1 MKKKLLVGIV
11 CALSM
16 NASANIVYSNATVT
30 FGGVN
35 PDYDVNSL
43 LTSALLE
50 GINANDLANTGLGGI
65 NNSGLFVETFDKAT
79 SLGSGLGTN
88 NPFSEG
94 TTDFNSEI
102 GDNTSC
108 ALNSSGGGVATTGSL
123 NIREDNVGGL
133 AVIGYND
140 NCYGYTPE
148 DGSRSGIVNI
158 DYNPILAAAGN
169 LTGAEM
175 GMDYIGFYWATI
187 DTYNTFTFI
196 NDGLT
201 VLTLTGTDIKNHITD
216 LNLGRSGQYVN
227 VFFNNGVYFDE
238 LQVDSTRRAAEF
250 DNIVNRIVA
259 VQVPE
264 PSTLVILSLGLMGL
278 GARRFKN

>member
-1 MKKKLLVGIV
+1 MKINLLVGIV

-43 LTSALLE
+43 LTSAFLKD
-50 GINANDLANTGLGGI
+50 ITATDLANTGLGGI
-65 NNSGLFVETFDKAT
+65 NDSGLFVETFDKAT
-79 SLGSGLGTN
+79 TLGSGLGTS
-88 NPFSEG
+88 NPFGEG

-133 AVIGYND
+133 AIIGYND

-148 DGSRSGIVNI
+148 DDATSGTVNI
-158 DYNPILAAAGN
+158 DYNPILATAGN

-175 GMDYIGFYWATI
+175 GVDYIGFYWATI
-187 DTYNTFTFI
+187 DTYNTFTFL

-201 VLTLTGTDIKNHITD
+201 ILTLTGTNIKNHITD
-216 LNLGRSGQYVN
+216 LNLGSGGQYVN

-238 LQVDSTRRAAEF
+238 LQVDSTTRAAEF

-259 VQVPE
+259 VPE
-264 PSTLVILSLGLMGL
+264 PSTLVILSLGLVGL
-278 GARRFKN
+278 GARRFKK